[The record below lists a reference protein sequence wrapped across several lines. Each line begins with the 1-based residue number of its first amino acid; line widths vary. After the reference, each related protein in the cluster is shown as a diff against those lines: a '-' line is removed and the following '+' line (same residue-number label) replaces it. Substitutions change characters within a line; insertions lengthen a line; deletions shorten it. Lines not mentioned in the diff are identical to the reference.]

1 MTRLRC
7 LNEHGVREFERYL
20 VRARDDRSVAPPYHL
35 LESPRSSAAFV
46 LGEVEIEQ
54 RAFTDRREFA
64 EYMDAR
70 FVEAGIDEDVD
81 VDGVWEWLTLY
92 YFDTT
97 CPVRGDGRRVKKPNR
112 YVLNP
117 SSEVDPRRH
126 LLRNAYLVHRRMG
139 LRDPRAVDLIMS
151 QRVDD
156 YAKVIT
162 HISERRTIRDS
173 RGALHA
179 ARELYFDAA
188 HGRTK
193 RNISDTEIG
202 VQAFGAFL
210 VNLPHEYDLTTLSST
225 TILALLPDGFDDWIE
240 DEERRRQIA
249 ELRRR
254 MEEGGIHAGSSG
266 EGATSTNRSL
276 LTDRDLKLM
285 PRRVRDDL
293 FRIEVLRAYDG
304 RCAVS
309 RLGITY
315 SPRSGSVRREV
326 EAAHIIP
333 VARGGGDVV
342 VNGLAL
348 NRTVHWAF
356 DQGMIWID
364 DDFRIVITRETMKDE
379 RNEWLSTHHGRQLSL
394 PSDPE
399 LSPNRDALRW
409 HARHVAE
416 AV

>member
-1 MTRLRC
+1 MTQLRC
-7 LNEHGVREFERYL
+7 LNEHGIQEFERYL
-20 VRARDDRSVAPPYHL
+20 IRARVDRSAAPPYHL
-35 LESPRSSAAFV
+35 LEDPRCSVAFV
-46 LGEVEIEQ
+46 LGKVEIEQ
-54 RAFTDRREFA
+54 RAFKNRREFA
-64 EYMDAR
+64 EYIDAR
-70 FVEAGIDEDVD
+70 FVDAGIDEDAD

-126 LLRNAYLVHRRMG
+126 LLRNAYLVHRRIGM
-139 LRDPRAVDLIMS
+139 RDPRAADLIMS

-162 HISERRTIRDS
+162 HIGERRTIRDS

-179 ARELYFDAA
+179 ARELYFDAS

-193 RNISDTEIG
+193 RNISDMEIG

-210 VNLPHEYDLTTLSST
+210 VSLPHDYDLTTLSST
-225 TILALLPDGFDDWIE
+225 TVLALLPDRFDDWIE

-249 ELRRR
+249 ELRRL
-254 MEEGGIHAGSSG
+254 MKESGIHAGPSSD
-266 EGATSTNRSL
+266 GAASTNQSLLTNRSL
-276 LTDRDLKLM
+276 KLV
-285 PRRVRDDL
+285 PRSVRDDF
-293 FRIEVLRAYDG
+293 FRIEVLRAYDA

-309 RLGITY
+309 GLGITY
-315 SPRSGSVRREV
+315 SPRNGSVRREV

-333 VARGGGDVV
+333 VARGGGDAI

-364 DDFRIVITRETMKDE
+364 GDFRVVVTRETMKDE
-379 RNEWLSTHHGRQLSL
+379 RNEWLSAHHGKYLSL
-394 PSDPE
+394 PSDPG
-399 LSPNRDALRW
+399 LSPDRDALMW

-416 AV
+416 AI

>member
-1 MTRLRC
+1 MAQLRC
-7 LNEHGVREFERYL
+7 LNEHGIREFEQYL
-20 VRARDDRSVAPPYHL
+20 IRAGADRSAAPPYHL
-35 LESPRSSAAFV
+35 LDSPQSSAAFV
-46 LGEVEIEQ
+46 LGQVEIEQ
-54 RAFTDRREFA
+54 RAFADRREFA
-64 EYMDAR
+64 EYIDAR
-70 FVEAGIDEDVD
+70 FVDAGIDEDID

-92 YFDTT
+92 YFDAT
-97 CPVRGDGRRVKKPNR
+97 CPVQGDRRRVKKPNR

-126 LLRNAYLVHRRMG
+126 LLRNAYLMHRRIGM
-139 LRDPRAVDLIMS
+139 RDPRAADLLMS

-162 HISERRTIRDS
+162 HIGERKTIRDS

-188 HGRTK
+188 RGRTK
-193 RNISDTEIG
+193 RNISDKESG
-202 VQAFGAFL
+202 VEAFGTFL
-210 VNLPHEYDLTTLSST
+210 VGLPHDYDLTTLSPT
-225 TILALLPDGFDDWIE
+225 TVLALLPDGFDDWIE

-249 ELRRR
+249 ELRRL
-254 MEEGGIHAGSSG
+254 MKEGGIHAGSS
-266 EGATSTNRSL
+266 AAPANQSL
-276 LTDRDLKLM
+276 LTNRDLKLM
-285 PRRVRDDL
+285 PKSVRDDF
-293 FRIEVLRAYDG
+293 FRIEVLRAYDA

-309 RLGITY
+309 GLGITY
-315 SPRSGSVRREV
+315 SPHSGSVRREV

-364 DDFRIVITRETMKDE
+364 DDFRVTVTRETMKDE
-379 RNEWLSTHHGRQLSL
+379 RNEWLSAHHGRQLSL
-394 PSDPE
+394 PSDPA
-399 LSPNRDALRW
+399 LSPDRDALKW